1 MIKSPAKTSKLQQRS
16 LKEKRAKTADVYRNP
31 LASVLST
38 KLTKRIPN
46 QNNEL
51 FYTLGK
57 TETYQINENPMKRV
71 SSDIKVILKNFDKES
86 RKIYLIERNSESPKS
101 KYFYPQATSWRYGWN
116 C

>member
-1 MIKSPAKTSKLQQRS
+1 MIKSSAKTPKLQQNN
-16 LKEKRAKTADVYRNP
+16 LKKTADVYRNP

-38 KLTKRIPN
+38 KLTKRNPN
-46 QNNEL
+46 QNNDL

-57 TETYQINENPMKRV
+57 TEMYQNNENPMKRV
-71 SSDIKVILKNFDKES
+71 SSDIKVILTNFDKEGRTS
-86 RKIYLIERNSESPKS
+86 YLARRNSESPKS